1 MAFPKVEVSNPER
14 GPGENCMRN
23 VGRTGVE
30 RNSLGP
36 PIVHSLYDS
45 LHDGRLAPTRVVS
58 RVPPR
63 FSYSREFQ
71 RTPAPPLPPAAV
83 SGSLIPPGRRIT
95 RPSAYDFIRGSN
107 WLSYSPSDHEH
118 GASEWRLRAYGPR
131 GRRNNIAA
139 KGVNARQNIDK
150 ADHSYETMRGRV

>member
-1 MAFPKVEVSNPER
+1 MW
-14 GPGENCMRN
+14 
-23 VGRTGVE
+23 
-30 RNSLGP
+30 
-36 PIVHSLYDS
+36 
-45 LHDGRLAPTRVVS
+45 
-58 RVPPR
+58 RVPSR

-71 RTPAPPLPPAAV
+71 RAPAPRAV

-118 GASEWRLRAYGPR
+118 CASEWRLRAYGPR
-131 GRRNNIAA
+131 DRRNNIAA

-150 ADHSYETMRGRV
+150 ADHSYEAVWPRVNQHILIPRVCLPDPGRSPRPPNLKVTEKELSRSRLHGTAYTCLCAHTNG